1 MQTVSPQDLVNAGR
15 FHEATKLMG
24 KQIATTPASVDPGDI
39 MLFARALMA
48 TSRYDEAF
56 NVLHLAMIDRTH
68 KARALGLQS
77 EIRWIQ
83 HRYDEAHNLALASLE
98 LDLFN
103 GRVQTIRNRCQQVF
117 NDEMRVSVPGV
128 AENRRL
134 GHAAFY
140 VAPGGNFGDLALPPT
155 IRDTIAHWKP
165 VSEWTAFHVHQ
176 QFDQAQVRALNDLD
190 GLVIGG
196 GGLFLPDTSPN
207 GDSGWQWNVTL
218 ENLKRIDVPIYVI
231 AVGYNLFQGQGFQG
245 DTFRRSL
252 HGLVNQSSIV
262 GLRNSGS
269 ISQIKALLPKD
280 LQEKVSYMPC
290 PTTILSRLI
299 PDELEAIDV
308 PATQNRVFL
317 NAAFDRSERRFGD
330 TYGVFLDHMASYV
343 SNLQTDGVSVELAA
357 HLPRDEKLGKDLYEH
372 YGIEMPVHGF
382 YDMSCE
388 DGYNLYRKAGLV
400 VGMRGHASMIPFGLG
415 IPILSL
421 VSHPKMQFF
430 LDDIERPDWGI
441 PVEREHLSDDLYRAS
456 VDILENNQ
464 AYRDD
469 LKGIQDWLYERCQS
483 VVGQIS

>member
-1 MQTVSPQDLVNAGR
+1 MTPVSPEDLVNAGR
-15 FHEATKLMG
+15 FHEAAVLMG
-24 KQIATTPASVDPGDI
+24 KQIAPPHSKVSAKDV

-56 NVLHLAMIDRTH
+56 NVLHLAMTDRTQ
-68 KARALGLQS
+68 KARALGMQS

-83 HRYDEAHNLALASLE
+83 HRYDEAYNLSLASLE

-103 GRVQTIRNRCQQVF
+103 GRVQTIRNRCRQTF
-117 NDEMRVSVPGV
+117 DTEMCVTVPGGS
-128 AENRRL
+128 ANRRL

-155 IRDTIAHWKP
+155 IRDTVAHWRP
-165 VSEWTAFHVHQ
+165 VSEWTSFHVHQ
-176 QFDQAQVRALNDLD
+176 RFGRDQVEQLNDLD

-207 GDSGWQWNVTL
+207 GDSGWQWNITL
-218 ENLKRIDVPIYVI
+218 ENLQAIEVPIHVM
-231 AVGYNLFQGQGFQG
+231 AVGYNLFQGQSFHG
-245 DTFRRSL
+245 DTFRHSL
-252 HGLVNQSSIV
+252 RGLVDHSTVV

-269 ISQIKALLPKD
+269 IAQVKGLLPEGLRD
-280 LQEKVSYMPC
+280 KVTYMPC

-299 PDELEAIDV
+299 PDDLEAIDV
-308 PATQNRVFL
+308 ASTRKRVFL
-317 NAAFDRSERRFGD
+317 NGAFDRSERRFGAG
-330 TYGVFLDHMASYV
+330 YGQFLDHMARYV
-343 SNLQTDGVSVELAA
+343 SNLQREGLSVELAA
-357 HLPRDEKLGKDLYEH
+357 HLPRDEKLGKDLYAQ

-382 YDMSCE
+382 YDMSCIE
-388 DGYNLYRKAGLV
+388 GYNLYRKAGLV

-415 IPILSL
+415 VPILSL

-441 PVEREHLSDDLYRAS
+441 PIGREHLSDDLYRAS

-464 AYRDD
+464 DYRDD
-469 LKGIQDWLYERCQS
+469 LKGIQDRLYDDCAG